1 MKKKALP
8 PPSRNW
14 DKGVRLRD
22 QAVLCRSNRRL
33 NEIAAALEA
42 RNIPVLHLGSLF
54 ERDEIR
60 DLLALMSLA
69 VDPFGDALV
78 RVGALP
84 RYGIPLQDIH
94 LALTHLRDER
104 KRSVERLDELAALA
118 GLSKEGA
125 VGFRQLA
132 ADLKTLAPQ
141 SQPWDF
147 LTTYLLDRTDIGRT
161 MAGAAT
167 VPARMRNVAAG
178 SSSISCATIARLDS
192 AFRFSAPSIASASL
206 CCSRRSAI
214 CVKCPPLPFT
224 WMRSG

>member
-1 MKKKALP
+1 LRKCDRDEDEEEGIAAAIQELQG
-8 PPSRNW
+8 
-14 DKGVRLRD
+14 KGVRLRD

-69 VDPFGDALV
+69 VDPFGDALI

-84 RYGIPLQDIH
+84 RYGVPLQDIYIA
-94 LALTHLRDER
+94 LAHLRDER
-104 KRSVERLDELAALA
+104 KRSVERLAELGNLP

-125 VGFRQLA
+125 DGFRRLA
-132 ADLKTLAPQ
+132 AELQGLAPQ

-147 LTTYLLDRTDIGRT
+147 LTAYLLDRTDIGRI

-167 VPARMRNVAAG
+167 VP
-178 SSSISCATIARLDS
+178 
-192 AFRFSAPSIASASL
+192 
-206 CCSRRSAI
+206 
-214 CVKCPPLPFT
+214 
-224 WMRSG
+224 

>member
-1 MKKKALP
+1 MLALALTP
-8 PPSRNW
+8 DRGVGPEGLDLRKFDRDEDEEEGIAAAIRELW

-84 RYGIPLQDIH
+84 RYGVPLQDIH
-94 LALTHLRDER
+94 AGSCSLA
-104 KRSVERLDELAALA
+104 
-118 GLSKEGA
+118 
-125 VGFRQLA
+125 RQA
-132 ADLKTLAPQ
+132 KTLGRAP
-141 SQPWDF
+141 
-147 LTTYLLDRTDIGRT
+147 RRARCIGWP
-161 MAGAAT
+161 
-167 VPARMRNVAAG
+167 V
-178 SSSISCATIARLDS
+178 
-192 AFRFSAPSIASASL
+192 
-206 CCSRRSAI
+206 
-214 CVKCPPLPFT
+214 
-224 WMRSG
+224 